1 MIENNYKI
9 LLVEDDVDLGNVMKQ
24 YLEINDFEINLCR
37 NGKEGLASFKNDT
50 YDLCILDVMMPK
62 IDGFTLARY
71 IRDEDDSVPFIFLT
85 AKNQKIDRVTGLK
98 LGADDY
104 ITKPFEIDEL
114 VLRLR
119 NILRRTQ
126 TIDSEKQQIA
136 SFIFCEKQQLLE
148 KNETKQRLTKQ
159 EAKLLAFL
167 LKNKNEIVKRSDI
180 LIQLWGNID
189 YFNGRSLDVF
199 ISRLRKY
206 LKTDENIEIETVRGT
221 GYILKIG

>member
-148 KNETKQRLTKQ
+148 KNETQQRLTKQ

-206 LKTDENIEIETVRGT
+206 LKTDENIEIETVRGI
-221 GYILKIG
+221 GYILKIA